1 MTHVVVIKSGG
12 ANFTSITS
20 CLERV
25 GATHEVTTDANT
37 IKAASHVILPGV
49 GSAQFAMQEL
59 QENGL
64 DKLIPTLK
72 QPVLGICLGM
82 QILGEYSQEGD
93 VKCLGIIPIQTLK
106 IHGKPGL
113 IIPHMGWDNVIT
125 KRHDP
130 LFDGI
135 TSDDDFYFV
144 HGYAMELQDPYT
156 LAVCDYG
163 LPLTAAV
170 HNGNFRGV
178 QFHPEKSGATGIKLM
193 QNFLR
198 IPS

>member
-1 MTHVVVIKSGG
+1 AIIKCAG

-20 CLERV
+20 CLDRA
-25 GATHEVTTDANT
+25 GATHELTTNPSV
-37 IKAASHVILPGV
+37 IRQASHVILPGV
-49 GSAQFAMQEL
+49 GSAEFGMWQLREY
-59 QENGL
+59 GL
-64 DKLIPTLK
+64 DKVIPTLT
-72 QPVLGICLGM
+72 QPVLGVCLGM
-82 QILGEYSQEGD
+82 QILGEYSEEGD
-93 VKCLGIIPIQTLK
+93 VACLGIIPIQTLK
-106 IHGKPGL
+106 IKGKPDL
-113 IIPHMGWDNVIT
+113 IVPHMGWDNVLT

-170 HNGNFRGV
+170 QKDNFRGV
-178 QFHPEKSGATGIKLM
+178 QFHPEKSGAVGAKLIE
-193 QNFLR
+193 NFLR
-198 IPS
+198 ISS